1 MRRPRGLLSV
11 ESGYYAAGSAAP
23 KPAIL
28 GPCGTARNSL
38 LVAAYECPRDSPG
51 IVVRRC

>member
-1 MRRPRGLLSV
+1 MRRPRGLLLA

-23 KPAIL
+23 KLAIRGL
-28 GPCGTARNSL
+28 CGTARNSL
-38 LVAAYECPRDSPG
+38 LIAAYECPRDSPG